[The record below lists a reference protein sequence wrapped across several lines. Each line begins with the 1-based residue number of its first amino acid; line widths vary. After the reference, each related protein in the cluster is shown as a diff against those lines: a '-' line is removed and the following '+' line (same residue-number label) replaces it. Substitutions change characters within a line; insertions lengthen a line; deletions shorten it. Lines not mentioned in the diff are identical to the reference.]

1 MKKKLN
7 IILLALMG
15 TAGIATAQSPAII
28 TSDKSGWHK
37 IAETTVDFTKERDEV
52 SVMIADR
59 FAALQFKVQDAPIDL
74 ISLEVTYE
82 SGDNQKIDVNSPI
95 KAHSQSGIIKINGG
109 ERSIKTIA
117 FVYKTLPNSKDTK
130 AHVEIWGM
138 KTNSDEKKAMNTENK
153 DEKNAMNAESK
164 NAKPAMTT
172 ESKNSKNAIYTDDK
186 KVTGSAPVI
195 ETSVMVSDKKGWH
208 KIGER
213 TVDFIKDT
221 DEIIVTGAD
230 RFASL
235 KFKAVDASIQL
246 ISIEVYYDAGEKQTI
261 SMNSLLTAGTDSKVI
276 DLKGVEK
283 DLKKVVFVYKTIPNQ
298 TADKATIEVWGL
310 KTNMSNN

>member
-1 MKKKLN
+1 MKKTLN
-7 IILLALMG
+7 IILLAIMG
-15 TAGIATAQSPAII
+15 STGLATAQSPAII

-52 SVMIADR
+52 SVLIADR
-59 FAALQFKVQDAPIDL
+59 FSALQFKVQEAPIDL

-82 SGDNQKIDVNSPI
+82 SGDKQKIDVNSPI
-95 KAHSQSGIIKINGG
+95 KAHSQSDIIKIKGG

-130 AHVEIWGM
+130 AHVEIWGL

-153 DEKNAMNAESK
+153 DSK
-164 NAKPAMTT
+164 QASTT
-172 ESKNSKNAIYTDDK
+172 ESKDQKNVVYTDDK
-186 KVTGSAPVI
+186 KVTGSAPII

-235 KFKAVDASIQL
+235 KFKAIDASIQL
-246 ISIEVYYDAGEKQTI
+246 ISIEVYYDAGDKQTI
-261 SMNSLLTAGTDSKVI
+261 SLNALLSAGTDSKVI

-310 KTNMSNN
+310 KTNMSAN